1 MLLICV
7 VSVHMI
13 LVVNGSLP
21 CEVSM
26 VCHREGTTRSGACE
40 STSSS
45 TSSSSSSSSQE
56 GTTMSGWCVIE
67 RAPPGVEPVRALV
80 AVVVAHRRTPP

>member
-45 TSSSSSSSSQE
+45 SSSSQEDTTMSGTCGSTSSSSQE
-56 GTTMSGWCVIE
+56 GTTRSETCSTRVSQCM
-67 RAPPGVEPVRALV
+67 R
-80 AVVVAHRRTPP
+80 